1 MRWTAVALMVAAAP
15 ALDASADAQE
25 PPTASALLR
34 APETLTIAAERQ
46 AYERGAA
53 CTQTLRMPGRRP
65 RPS

>member
-1 MRWTAVALMVAAAP
+1 MRCTAVGLMVAAAP

-46 AYERGAA
+46 A
-53 CTQTLRMPGRRP
+53 
-65 RPS
+65 